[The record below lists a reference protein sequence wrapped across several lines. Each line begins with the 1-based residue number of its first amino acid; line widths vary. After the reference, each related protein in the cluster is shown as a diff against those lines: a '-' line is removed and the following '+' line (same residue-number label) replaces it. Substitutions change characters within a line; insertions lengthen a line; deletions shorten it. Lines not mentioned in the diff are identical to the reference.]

1 MASMVVHQVHY
12 PFPQFVADC
21 VGESVRDLLP
31 WDMSTDSFEGA
42 LRPAAYFEDVVPADR
57 GSAGAVAI
65 FLETRHVV
73 YLHSA
78 CLANCLYRDSVV
90 FC

>member
-1 MASMVVHQVHY
+1 MASMVGHQVHY
-12 PFPQFVADC
+12 PFSQLVADC
-21 VGESVRDLLP
+21 VGKSVRDLLP
-31 WDMSTDSFEGA
+31 WDMSSNSFEGA
-42 LRPAAYFEDVVPADR
+42 FCPAASFEDVVPADR

-78 CLANCLYRDSVV
+78 RLANCLYRDSVV
-90 FC
+90 FS

>member
-1 MASMVVHQVHY
+1 MASMIVHQVHY
-12 PFPQFVADC
+12 PFPQFAADC

-42 LRPAAYFEDVVPADR
+42 LHPATSFEDVVPADR

-78 CLANCLYRDSVV
+78 RLANCLYRDSVV